1 MIKSSFCDYTLFKEA
16 IIIVGRGAEAV
27 ARQADDCISKINNTQ
42 VVNAKDLDV
51 VISKYNLIEYIV
63 LINRKHLE
71 VYGNITEMSWLMQ
84 IVNSES
90 FKSKIKIRG
99 KNCNI
104 KDVEIAVPLK
114 YFSNFWRTLEM
125 QLIDCKLIP
134 F

>member
-1 MIKSSFCDYTLFKEA
+1 MIKSSLCDNTLFKEA

-71 VYGNITEMSWLMQ
+71 VYGNITEMS
-84 IVNSES
+84 
-90 FKSKIKIRG
+90 
-99 KNCNI
+99 
-104 KDVEIAVPLK
+104 
-114 YFSNFWRTLEM
+114 
-125 QLIDCKLIP
+125 
-134 F
+134 